1 MAQANPTEPRR
12 VEFQLKDGALS
23 ALEFGDPSRPVDILF
38 AHANG
43 FNAQTYRTV
52 LAPLAE
58 RFRILAVDQR
68 GHGFST
74 LPADPKGRKSW
85 RDLQADLAALID
97 QLPAS
102 PLILSGHS
110 MGGAASIMAAAI
122 RPDRVKALVLFD
134 PVVMSLPI
142 SLQALLPGASPGLY
156 MKTPIATRALARRDV
171 FPDRE
176 AIIAAYRGR
185 GAFKSWPDEIL
196 RDYVTGGVRDRAD
209 GQVELACA
217 PAWEASNF
225 SAMANTIWSLAG
237 RVRAPMTI
245 FRAEHGSTCRIGDGR
260 LFLRGNPGSTTT
272 TVDGASHFLPMER
285 PELVREALTKAA
297 LKV

>member
-1 MAQANPTEPRR
+1 MAQANPTDPRR
-12 VEFQLKDGALS
+12 VAFQLKDGALS
-23 ALEFGDPSRPVDILF
+23 ALAFGDPTRPVDIVF

-43 FNAQTYRTV
+43 FNALTYRTV

-58 RFRILAVDQR
+58 RFHILAIDQR

-74 LPADPKGRKSW
+74 LPADPRGRKSW

-97 QLPAS
+97 QLPGG

-122 RPDRVKALVLFD
+122 RPERVKTLVLFD
-134 PVVMSLPI
+134 PVVLSLPL

-156 MKTPIATRALARRDV
+156 QKAPIATRALARRDV

-176 AIIAAYRGR
+176 AVIAAYRGR

-196 RDYVTGGVRDRAD
+196 RDYVTGGLRDRAD

-225 SAMANTIWSLAG
+225 SAMANNIWSFAG

-245 FRAEHGSTCRIGDGR
+245 LRAEHGSTCRIGDGR
-260 LFLRGNPGSTTT
+260 LFLRGNRASSVTTI
-272 TVDGASHFLPMER
+272 DGASHFLPMER
-285 PELVREALTKAA
+285 PELVREALSRASGA
-297 LKV
+297 V

>member
-1 MAQANPTEPRR
+1 MAQAIPTEPRR
-12 VEFQLKDGALS
+12 VAFPLKDGVLS
-23 ALEFGDPSRPVDILF
+23 ALEFGDPARPVDILF

-52 LAPLAE
+52 LAPLGE
-58 RFRILAVDQR
+58 RFRILAIDQR
-68 GHGFST
+68 GHGFSN

-85 RDLQADLAALID
+85 RDLQADLAAVID

-122 RPDRVKALVLFD
+122 RPERVKALVLFD
-134 PVVMSLPI
+134 PVVMSLAI

-156 MKTPIATRALARRDV
+156 MKSPIATRALARRDV

-176 AIIAAYRGR
+176 AVVAAYQGR

-196 RDYVTGGVRDRAD
+196 RDYVAGGVRDRAD
-209 GQVELACA
+209 GQVELTCA

-225 SAMANTIWSLAG
+225 SAMANTIWSFAG

-260 LFLRGNPGSTTT
+260 LFLRGNPRSTAT
-272 TVDGASHFLPMER
+272 TVAGASHFLPMER
-285 PELVREALTKAA
+285 PELVREALTRAA
-297 LKV
+297 FED

>member
-1 MAQANPTEPRR
+1 MAIATSAQPHRR
-12 VEFQLKDGALS
+12 VFQLKDGAMS
-23 ALEFGDPSRPVDILF
+23 ALAFGDPSRPVDIVF

-43 FNAQTYRTV
+43 FNAQTYLSV
-52 LAPLAE
+52 LEPLGE
-58 RFRILAVDQR
+58 RFHILAIDQR

-74 LPADPKGRKSW
+74 LPADPKGRRSW

-97 QLPAS
+97 QLPGTR
-102 PLILSGHS
+102 LILSGHS

-134 PVVMSLPI
+134 PVVLSLPL

-156 MKTPIATRALARRDV
+156 QKAPIATRALARRDV

-176 AIIAAYRGR
+176 AVIAAYRGR
-185 GAFKSWPDEIL
+185 GAFKSWPDETL
-196 RDYVTGGVRDRAD
+196 RDYVAGGVRDRAD
-209 GQVELACA
+209 GQVELSCS

-225 SAMANTIWSLAG
+225 SAMANNIWSLAG

-245 FRAEHGSTCRIGDGR
+245 LRAEHGSTCRIGDGR
-260 LFLRGNPGSTTT
+260 LFLRRNAGSSVT
-272 TVDGASHFLPMER
+272 TVAGASHFLPMER
-285 PELVREALTKAA
+285 PERVREALTRAA
-297 LKV
+297 SAT

>member
-23 ALEFGDPSRPVDILF
+23 ALAFGDPARPVDIVF

-43 FNAQTYRTV
+43 FNAETYRSV
-52 LAPLAE
+52 LAPLGE
-58 RFRILAVDQR
+58 RFHILAIDQR
-68 GHGFST
+68 GHGCST
-74 LPADPKGRKSW
+74 LAADPRGRKSW

-97 QLPAS
+97 QLPGG

-122 RPDRVKALVLFD
+122 RPERVKALVLFD
-134 PVVMSLPI
+134 PVVLSLPL
-142 SLQALLPGASPGLY
+142 SLQALLPGASPKLY
-156 MKTPIATRALARRDV
+156 MKAPIATRALARRDV

-176 AIIAAYRGR
+176 AVIAAYRGR
-185 GAFKSWPDEIL
+185 GAFKSWPEEIL
-196 RDYVTGGVRDRAD
+196 RDYVAGGVRDRPD
-209 GQVELACA
+209 GQVELSCA

-225 SAMANTIWSLAG
+225 SAMANNIWSFAG

-245 FRAEHGSTCRIGDGR
+245 LRAEHGST
-260 LFLRGNPGSTTT
+260 
-272 TVDGASHFLPMER
+272 
-285 PELVREALTKAA
+285 
-297 LKV
+297 